1 MIKPPGFEGLSQLP
15 AFLADSKQSSGV
27 QTAEGRVKKL
37 SATLRTRI
45 GRVLKEP
52 SKHDPVYKVAQRLF
66 RQKTPLNLSRDAK
79 VRFEIRRLARKR
91 FLLGYPPRKDSD
103 LSIGDAINWEWIVRC
118 AQTSGNDVV
127 IVSRDQ
133 DYGVRFADRPIIN
146 DWLLQEFKERVSRRR
161 RLVLTDRLAEGL
173 KQAGVKVSRSEEKN
187 EEQFLEEKQS
197 HQSSDS
203 SGNMEGRSRDT
214 LFVQTDLGLRLNPQ
228 IAERYRELQRQLS
241 NPELLEKF
249 RAIQSAMPSRE
260 VIEKLNQRLSSPEMK
275 EILRRLETGSISGL
289 STATRPSGMDPDDDR
304 TK

>member
-1 MIKPPGFEGLSQLP
+1 
-15 AFLADSKQSSGV
+15 
-27 QTAEGRVKKL
+27 
-37 SATLRTRI
+37 RI

-161 RLVLTDRLAEGL
+161 RLVLTD
-173 KQAGVKVSRSEEKN
+173 
-187 EEQFLEEKQS
+187 
-197 HQSSDS
+197 
-203 SGNMEGRSRDT
+203 
-214 LFVQTDLGLRLNPQ
+214 
-228 IAERYRELQRQLS
+228 
-241 NPELLEKF
+241 
-249 RAIQSAMPSRE
+249 
-260 VIEKLNQRLSSPEMK
+260 
-275 EILRRLETGSISGL
+275 
-289 STATRPSGMDPDDDR
+289 
-304 TK
+304 